1 MEIREYI
8 SSGIV
13 EAFVLGFASEAEIAE
28 VVQLRVQYPELDKAI
43 IDFEMALEAQH
54 LNNAVAPPPNIKAN
68 LFAALEDSFV
78 EPSAEKES
86 IKIIPI
92 ASQEPILAEES
103 KVVSIK
109 QPKWISYVAAAS
121 VILFLGNAIYS
132 YSLYKDYQKLKQDF
146 AALQQENTQEKL
158 KFNSLYAD
166 VFRMQDTKMQ
176 MVKMKG
182 VPGKEESL
190 ATVYW
195 DTESKEV
202 YLFKNKLPEAAK
214 GKQYQLWAIV
224 DGTPVDA
231 GVIDPN
237 CEGFCKLKNIDK
249 PQAFAITLEKEGGS
263 ATPTLSE
270 MYVMGGI

>member
-1 MEIREYI
+1 MDIREYI

-13 EAFVLGFASEAEIAE
+13 EAFVLGFASETEVAE
-28 VVQLRVQYPELDKAI
+28 VVRIRMQYSELDVAI
-43 IDFEMALEAQH
+43 TEFEMSIEAQFM
-54 LNNAVAPPPNIKAN
+54 NNAVAPPPNIKAN

-78 EPSAEKES
+78 EPKVDGEYRKFFPLITNET
-86 IKIIPI
+86 I
-92 ASQEPILAEES
+92 EAEEP

-121 VILFLGNAIYS
+121 VILFIGNVIYS
-132 YSLYKDYQKLKQDF
+132 YSLYQDYQKLKQDF
-146 AALQQENTQEKL
+146 AALQKENTQEKL

-166 VFRMQDTKMQ
+166 VFRTQDTKMQ
-176 MVKMKG
+176 MVKLKG
-182 VPGKEESL
+182 VPGKDENL

-195 DTESKEV
+195 DTEIKEV
-202 YLFKNKLPEAAK
+202 YLFKNKLPKAAK

-224 DGTPVDA
+224 DGKPVDA

-237 CEGFCKLKNIDK
+237 CDGFCKLKNIDK

-263 ATPTLSE
+263 LAPTMSE